1 MARFRRLFGKKPHHK
16 PKQLLRAIRKFVA
29 AKTWSGSKRILEQH
43 PELLSDKA
51 DAFLVHLIAEQT
63 NEHVIQVLSQHREL
77 LRRCRDV
84 GLDAAFAHLVGPD
97 ISSPGAQVIPAE
109 LGAYTRKLTELE

>member
-1 MARFRRLFGKKPHHK
+1 MER
-16 PKQLLRAIRKFVA
+16 
-29 AKTWSGSKRILEQH
+29 H

-51 DAFLVHLIAEQT
+51 DAFLEHLIAEET
-63 NEHVIQVLSQHREL
+63 DEDAIEIFTGHREL

-97 ISSPGAQVIPAE
+97 ISRSRGRQSLPN
-109 LGAYTRKLTELE
+109 

>member
-1 MARFRRLFGKKPHHK
+1 MRFFCGTEGAMARFRS
-16 PKQLLRAIRKFVA
+16 KQLLRAIRKFVE
-29 AKTWSGSKRILEQH
+29 AKTWSESKRILEQH

-51 DAFLVHLIAEQT
+51 DAFLEHLIAEQT
-63 NEHVIQVLSQHREL
+63 NEDVIVNLTQHHEL

-97 ISSPGAQVIPAE
+97 ISSPLAQVIPAE
-109 LGAYTRKLTELE
+109 FEAD